1 MRCFR
6 ILLTISTLL
15 LLASAI
21 IVSCV
26 KAGGDR
32 PVITVTIPPQK
43 YFVEQ
48 IAGDRIDV
56 RCLLSNGAN
65 PETYDPT
72 VTNLM
77 NLDKSIAF
85 LRVGNVGFEDAILG
99 KISSVNPDLPVY
111 NTSDGIDIITGTHI
125 HHAPD
130 GSERVTDEPDPHTW
144 TSVRNT
150 SIMARNI
157 LKALVDVDPSNADF
171 YRANCDR
178 FIAHLDSLDSAI
190 ALRLRQAG
198 NPAFIVW
205 HPSLSYFAR
214 DYGLDQIAIGGAENK
229 EVSIETVRSAIDNA
243 ARNNA
248 RVFFFQKDIDNRRLE
263 AINSAISAREVT
275 INPQSP
281 DWENEILT
289 IVDALTE
296 K

>member
-6 ILLTISTLL
+6 ILLTISTVL
-15 LLASAI
+15 LLATAI
-21 IVSCV
+21 TVSCV

-32 PVITVTIPPQK
+32 PVITVTLPPQK

-72 VTNLM
+72 VTNMM

-85 LRVGNVGFEDAILG
+85 LRVGNVGFEDAIID

-111 NTSDGIDIITGTHI
+111 NTSDGIEIITGTHI

-144 TSVRNT
+144 SSVRNA
-150 SIMARNI
+150 SVMARNI
-157 LKALVDVDPSNADF
+157 LKALVEVDPSNAAF

-178 FIAHLDSLDSAI
+178 FTAHLDSLDSLI
-190 ALRLRQAG
+190 ATRLNQAG
-198 NPAFIVW
+198 NPSFIVW

-214 DYGLDQIAIGGAENK
+214 DYGLRQIAVGGAENK
-229 EVSIETVRSAIDNA
+229 DVSIESVRAAIDSA
-243 ARNNA
+243 AGSDV
-248 RVFFFQKDIDNRRLE
+248 RVFFFQKDIDHRRLE

-275 INPQSP
+275 INPQAA
-281 DWENEILT
+281 DWEGEILT
-289 IVDALTE
+289 IVDALTQ